1 MRAIAK
7 FLLRNRGF
15 IAFMLCMV
23 VFRSAVADWN
33 VVPTGS
39 MQPTIR
45 IGDRILVD
53 KLAYD
58 VRLPLTHVSL
68 LHLADPQRGDIVVL
82 DSHAARERL
91 VKRVIGL
98 PGDQVAMR
106 GNMLFINGHAARYVT
121 GSYSGIRD
129 DLSDP
134 AHYEIERYGVMN
146 HPIRLSNYRPSP
158 ASSFGP
164 VQVPAGRHRWAAAR
178 RRPRQQHGLALL
190 RLLPARRD
198 RRTCPPRGRLARPR
212 TSLPAAHGSLRRAA
226 RLMRSPSIRE
236 SRTTMFQAGHLHT
249 RHGSGE
255 AKVIEVQRRS
265 LLATRRR
272 QPGQL
277 APVGR
282 CREQGQR
289 WP

>member
-15 IAFMLCMV
+15 ITFMLCMI

-82 DSHAARERL
+82 DSHAANERL

-106 GNMLFINGHAARYVT
+106 GNVLFINGHAARYVT
-121 GSYSGIRD
+121 GSYSGIHD
-129 DLSDP
+129 DMRDP
-134 AHYEIERYGVMN
+134 AHYEIEHYGVMR
-146 HPIRLSNYRPSP
+146 HAIRLSDYRPSV
-158 ASSFGP
+158 ASNFGP
-164 VQVPAGRHRWAAAR
+164 VQVPTGQYLLLGDDRDNSMDSRYFGFF
-178 RRPRQQHGLALL
+178 PRNA
-190 RLLPARRD
+190 
-198 RRTCPPRGRLARPR
+198 
-212 TSLPAAHGSLRRAA
+212 
-226 RLMRSPSIRE
+226 I
-236 SRTTMFQAGHLHT
+236 
-249 RHGSGE
+249 
-255 AKVIEVQRRS
+255 
-265 LLATRRR
+265 
-272 QPGQL
+272 
-277 APVGR
+277 VGR
-282 CREQGQR
+282 ARHVVVSLDPEHHYLPRADRFGAALD
-289 WP
+289 